1 MLLLK
6 RLVKEKQDDVSEV
19 GVSQRAAGDQQGCMH
34 RSHDPLTVMSKPC
47 APPLSPLQWDLVCDR
62 ASLNNIGSSIYMF
75 GLLVGAVGFGSL
87 ADK

>member
-1 MLLLK
+1 
-6 RLVKEKQDDVSEV
+6 
-19 GVSQRAAGDQQGCMH
+19 
-34 RSHDPLTVMSKPC
+34 MSKPC
-47 APPLSPLQWDLVCDR
+47 APPPSPLQWDLVCDR